1 MLGPSLPAAA
11 TRGGPAPVA
20 RTLGDWLR
28 RETPPVG
35 RKDFPKPAGG
45 GNLPETPLFVKAQL
59 AICPRLRRNRAAG
72 VLQEASQILLLR
84 CKTIPRHITYSIKV
98 NLVCYRSNIIVGLSI

>member
-20 RTLGDWLR
+20 RALGDWLR

-59 AICPRLRRNRAAG
+59 AICPLLRRNLAAG
-72 VLQEASQILLLR
+72 VLQEASQR
-84 CKTIPRHITYSIKV
+84 MS
-98 NLVCYRSNIIVGLSI
+98 GLGGS

>member
-1 MLGPSLPAAA
+1 M
-11 TRGGPAPVA
+11 A

-28 RETPPVG
+28 RETPPLG

-59 AICPRLRRNRAAG
+59 AVCLLLLLNLAAG
-72 VLQEASQILLLR
+72 VLQEASQR
-84 CKTIPRHITYSIKV
+84 MS
-98 NLVCYRSNIIVGLSI
+98 GLGGS